1 MIKIMKEFLKYL
13 VSVILVCV
21 VLCVVTYIPEVLLVG
36 GTLVL
41 IWGVKIILFD

>member
-1 MIKIMKEFLKYL
+1 MKEFLKYL
-13 VSVILVCV
+13 VTSILVIV
-21 VLCVVTYIPEVLLVG
+21 VIGVVTYIPEVLLVG

>member
-1 MIKIMKEFLKYL
+1 MKEFLKYL
-13 VSVILVCV
+13 VTTVLVIV
-21 VLCVVTYIPEVLLVG
+21 VIGVVIYIPEVLLVG